1 MKRKR
6 TTDWRKKLD
15 QAGPQFLEG
24 YRVANAIR
32 HELADTPEAQQ
43 AIEEVARLLPGFRET
58 KKVQITPE
66 LLKRLQDAGSPFI
79 GLHAGQ
85 MDLPPNAGT
94 FLEIFNATTEILEQ
108 APPGVIP
115 SAVAFAGTLVASLY
129 RTVKTINFGSGPIG
143 ASDAMWAVGTTL
155 ELMGSLL
162 KGKTELKL
170 GKGRIN
176 TELVDVIRAIRKHQ
190 LKRLKTREV
199 LEILTYVGIHVPDEE
214 GLRVFE
220 WRARKKGLL

>member
-15 QAGPQFLEG
+15 QAGLQFLEG

-66 LLKRLQDAGSPFI
+66 L
-79 GLHAGQ
+79 
-85 MDLPPNAGT
+85 
-94 FLEIFNATTEILEQ
+94 
-108 APPGVIP
+108 
-115 SAVAFAGTLVASLY
+115 
-129 RTVKTINFGSGPIG
+129 
-143 ASDAMWAVGTTL
+143 
-155 ELMGSLL
+155 MGSLL
-162 KGKTELKL
+162 KRKTALKL

-199 LEILTYVGIHVPDEE
+199 LEILT
-214 GLRVFE
+214 
-220 WRARKKGLL
+220 

>member
-15 QAGPQFLEG
+15 QAGLQFLEG

-66 LLKRLQDAGSPFI
+66 LLKRLQ
-79 GLHAGQ
+79 
-85 MDLPPNAGT
+85 
-94 FLEIFNATTEILEQ
+94 
-108 APPGVIP
+108 
-115 SAVAFAGTLVASLY
+115 
-129 RTVKTINFGSGPIG
+129 
-143 ASDAMWAVGTTL
+143 
-155 ELMGSLL
+155 
-162 KGKTELKL
+162 L
-170 GKGRIN
+170 GKGGIN
-176 TELVDVIRAIRKHQ
+176 TELVDLIRTIRKHQ